1 MKLFVFREVTG
12 FKLNFSCL
20 YDQLEFRYSTQ
31 FHFIYLSN
39 KELFPLLPK
48 MKRKER
54 SRLTQFILMFH
65 FYTPWKRNLG
75 VSGGKEMKHLAKVS

>member
-65 FYTPWKRNLG
+65 FYTP
-75 VSGGKEMKHLAKVS
+75 